1 MHPSMQ
7 DRKCLGHGQN
17 VPINQSINRSINQSP
32 RPGPSIYI
40 AFPRPCSAMLQER
53 CHGCCCHAG
62 PRLSHAVQHMETRR
76 RPAYYPAYCNRDSC
90 IAGIQGLCAPLIS
103 IGCVTDLRKR
113 KSSRFQATHL
123 HSRKTVYLYRCTL
136 AGELGEL
143 GHLHDA
149 CRRRRNAMMARSSWI
164 V

>member
-53 CHGCCCHAG
+53 CHGCCCHAS
-62 PRLSHAVQHMETRR
+62 PCLSHAVQHMETRR

-90 IAGIQGLCAPLIS
+90 IAGIQGL
-103 IGCVTDLRKR
+103 LRPANIDRMRYRFTKN
-113 KSSRFQATHL
+113 KIVQVSSNSSTQSQDSLRIQMYF
-123 HSRKTVYLYRCTL
+123 SRLNSASSGTYMTPVVG
-136 AGELGEL
+136 GEM
-143 GHLHDA
+143 
-149 CRRRRNAMMARSSWI
+149 R
-164 V
+164 